1 MRIPCPCCGDR
12 DLREFTY
19 LGDASLERPDP
30 ATPDAAARFYEYVYL
45 RNNPAGLHHELW
57 YHGAGC
63 HSWLVVCRNTLTH
76 EIQSAF
82 RSAKRPITSVLQGGS

>member
-19 LGDASLERPDP
+19 LGDASLTRPDP
-30 ATPDAAARFYEYVYL
+30 AAPDAAACFYEYVYL
-45 RNNPAGLHHELW
+45 RNNPAGLHQELW

-63 HSWLVVCRNTLTH
+63 HSWLVVTRNTLTH
-76 EIQSAF
+76 EIQSAIRAAE
-82 RSAKRPITSVLQGGS
+82 RSTPSALREGA